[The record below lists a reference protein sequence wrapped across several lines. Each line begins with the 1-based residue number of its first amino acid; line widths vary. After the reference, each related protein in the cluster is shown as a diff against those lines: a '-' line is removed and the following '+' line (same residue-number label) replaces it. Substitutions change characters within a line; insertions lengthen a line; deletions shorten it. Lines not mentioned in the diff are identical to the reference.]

1 MRNIAQRT
9 SNDLERFLTAAEAA
23 QMLRLADGTLAN
35 LRSRGE
41 GPPYTRV
48 GDRGRILY
56 RLADIEDWLA
66 TRRVVPAAEC
76 RQNAA

>member
-1 MRNIAQRT
+1 MRKIAQRE
-9 SNDLERFLTAAEAA
+9 SNEDQRFLTAAEAA

-35 LRSRGE
+35 LRSRGA

-56 RLADIEDWLA
+56 RLSDIEEWLA
-66 TRRVVPAAEC
+66 MRRVVSAMETAQRAA
-76 RQNAA
+76 